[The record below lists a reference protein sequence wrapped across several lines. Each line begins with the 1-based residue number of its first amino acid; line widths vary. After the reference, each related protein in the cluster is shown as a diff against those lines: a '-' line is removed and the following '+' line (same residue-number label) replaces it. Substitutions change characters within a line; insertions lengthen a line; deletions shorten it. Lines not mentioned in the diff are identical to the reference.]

1 MKNSNFNIYADF
13 GKSKIRV
20 GAIKKDD
27 PIKNFFCESNYFTDY
42 LSAEPEIEKIIS
54 KIEKYTNEYL
64 ENIDLMIDSPKTLSI
79 SLSLLKKFDGSK
91 LKKED
96 IQFLIQEAKQQVL
109 RNYSDQSIMHIIVK
123 KYKIDGKDYTL
134 MPQDIIC
141 YRLSI
146 DIIFISLPKKTIHQ
160 LKEFF
165 FNLDISI
172 NQIFYSSYAKSIN
185 YKDNFTSIGNISF
198 IDMGYNKTSITHYDE
213 NEIIFLQVLPI
224 GGNYI
229 TKDLSKV
236 LNIDLAEAE
245 KIKIDFV
252 KNKSGSIDKNFS
264 LDLIQKIIFARVE
277 EILELCDKSIKLN
290 RNLEKSS
297 KFKMVLM
304 GEGSK
309 ILDNKFKEKISFPQ
323 EIDLLEETK
332 IDICNSAFKLLD
344 GSNKQEV
351 VIIPKKLLK
360 EGFFEKLFHFF
371 K

>member
-1 MKNSNFNIYADF
+1 MNNKNFDVVIDF
-13 GKSKIRV
+13 GSSRIRV
-20 GAIKKDD
+20 AAIKKDNKKISFYYQSDYFSD
-27 PIKNFFCESNYFTDY
+27 PLKAKSEM
-42 LSAEPEIEKIIS
+42 EKIIPYL
-54 KIEKYTNEYL
+54 EKDTNEYL
-64 ENIDLMIDSPKTLSI
+64 DSINLMVDSTGMLSI
-79 SLSLLKKFDGSK
+79 NLSIFKSFDGSK

-198 IDMGYNKTSITHYDE
+198 IDMGYNKTSITHYD
-213 NEIIFLQVLPI
+213 EIIFLQVLPI